1 MILLNVSNKFFEF
14 TVKGEINSTEG
25 FSAHNLQNLDRLK
38 EIFFFTSGEFTDR
51 TETKI
56 IAGSGCRTLLL
67 VTAAT
72 KTNSQPAK
80 VSVKPANPNTTR
92 QTRSVAHPRGHV
104 HGRVFGLL
112 LDQGV
117 KTAGGSVGGNE
128 E

>member
-1 MILLNVSNKFFEF
+1 MSV
-14 TVKGEINSTEG
+14 INSL
-25 FSAHNLQNLDRLK
+25 SAPSKGRSTPQSDLAHTICKTWRK
-38 EIFFFTSGEFTDR
+38 KKVKKRFFFFFTSGEFTDR
-51 TETKI
+51 TKI

-72 KTNSQPAK
+72 KTNSQPAE